1 MLDQIKSKVSH
12 YFLKKELSKVRKKN
26 KLVTLSNANKI
37 GILFDSKSSKS
48 IQETKFL
55 LKYFLN
61 RNIEVN
67 VLGFINS
74 SKKDNIHIATI
85 HTNYFNLNDVNIF
98 GVPNSNK
105 INTFLNKKYDI
116 LINLS
121 LTNSFV
127 TKYIALLSTAKY
139 KVGVYENNNLF
150 YYDLMFKLKIQSLNY
165 FIEHLIHYLELID
178 NNNEK

>member
-1 MLDQIKSKVSH
+1 MLDQIKLKIRH
-12 YFLKKELSKVRKKN
+12 YFLKKELSKVSKKN
-26 KLVTLSNANKI
+26 KLIRLSNAKKI
-37 GILFDSKSSKS
+37 GILFDAKSSKS
-48 IQETKFL
+48 IQEIKFL

-67 VLGFINS
+67 ILGFVNS
-74 SKKDNIHIATI
+74 SKKDNVHIATI
-85 HTNYFNLNDVNIF
+85 HMNYFNLNDVNIF
-98 GVPNSNK
+98 GLPNSNK
-105 INTFLNKKYDI
+105 TNLFMQKKYDI

-121 LTNSFV
+121 LTNSFE
-127 TKYIALLSTAKY
+127 TKYIALLSAAKY
-139 KVGVYENNNLF
+139 KVGICENNNLF

>member
-1 MLDQIKSKVSH
+1 MLDQIKLKIRH
-12 YFLKKELSKVRKKN
+12 YFLKKELSKVPKKN
-26 KLVTLSNANKI
+26 KLIRLSNAKKI
-37 GILFDSKSSKS
+37 GILFDVKSSKS
-48 IQETKFL
+48 TQEIKLL

-67 VLGFINS
+67 ILGFINS
-74 SKKDNIHIATI
+74 SKKDNVHISTI
-85 HTNYFNLNDVNIF
+85 HMNYFNLNEVNIF

-105 INTFLNKKYDI
+105 INLFMKKKYDI

-121 LTNSFV
+121 LTNSFE

-139 KVGVYENNNLF
+139 KVGIYENNNLF